1 MGNKRHRIN
10 YPRLAYTIG
19 ALLLL
24 ESLFM
29 LAPMCVGL
37 FYGESDWRIFAL
49 SAGITA
55 LFGFIFTHI
64 RGTSTKMGKREGFLL
79 TTLVWIVF
87 SIFGMIPFIAGTPRA
102 DVSSAFFEAISAF
115 TTTGATAIGGDN
127 SHFSHAIIFWQAMMQ
142 WLGGMGI
149 ILFTLAIIPALNTS
163 GGMQMFNAE
172 TTGITHDKLMPRI
185 SQTAKALYGIYL
197 VLTIGAAV
205 LLRLTPMDWFNA
217 VCLAFGTMST
227 GGFSADASGAIFNS
241 DYVMCI
247 VGLFMLM
254 GGINFAVIFRLV
266 TGRWR
271 QIRID
276 EVLRMYF
283 IAIIG
288 FSIFFIVAKF
298 VATDDMT
305 LRSLLIDPVFM
316 VISCIT
322 STGYLVPGFLIW
334 QPYVLSLMVLMM
346 ISGGCAGSTSG
357 GAKIDRMV
365 YLGKFIKNE
374 LYHVL
379 HPNSV
384 VSVTV
389 NGRVVSH
396 ELLSKVVAFLCLFI
410 MVIVAGGTVLSFMGI
425 SPFEAYVSS
434 LSCMC
439 NTGFET
445 SLTGYGT
452 SFAAMPAAAK
462 WVLASIMLTGRLE
475 IYTILVLFT
484 PNFWR

>member
-1 MGNKRHRIN
+1 MV
-10 YPRLAYTIG
+10 G

-24 ESLFM
+24 EALFM
-29 LAPMCVGL
+29 LAPTAVGL
-37 FYGESDWRIFAL
+37 IYREADWRIFAM
-49 SAGITA
+49 SSGITA
-55 LFGFIFTHI
+55 LIGYLLWHT
-64 RGTSTKMGKREGFLL
+64 RPASKSMGKRESFLL
-79 TTLVWIVF
+79 TTSVWIVF
-87 SIFGMIPFIAGTPRA
+87 SIFGMIPFIAGSPRI
-102 DVSSAFFEAISAF
+102 DVSSAFFEAMSAF
-115 TTTGATAIGGDN
+115 TTTGATMISSDGQC
-127 SHFSHAIIFWQAMMQ
+127 FSHAIVLWQAMMQ

-185 SQTAKALYGIYL
+185 SQTAKALYGIYV
-197 VLTIGAAV
+197 VLTLATV
-205 LLRLTPMDWFNA
+205 FLLRIAPMDWFNA

-227 GGFSADASGAIFNS
+227 GGFSADPTGAIFES

-247 VGLFMLM
+247 VGVFMLM

-283 IAIIG
+283 IAIIV
-288 FSIFFIVAKF
+288 FSLFFIGAKYL
-298 VATDDMT
+298 ATDDISI
-305 LRSLLIDPVFM
+305 RSLLIDPVFQ
-316 VISCIT
+316 VISCMT
-322 STGYLVPGFLIW
+322 STGYLAPGFHIW
-334 QPYVLSLMVLMM
+334 QPFVLSLMILMM

-374 LYHVL
+374 LYHAL

-384 VSVTV
+384 LSVTV
-389 NGRVVSH
+389 NGRMVSQ
-396 ELLSKVVAFLCLFI
+396 ELLAKVIAFMCLFI
-410 MVIVAGGTVLSFMGI
+410 LIIAAGGTVLSFMGI
-425 SPFEAYVSS
+425 APVEAYVSS

-439 NTGFET
+439 NTGFEA
-445 SLTGYGT
+445 SLSGYGDT
-452 SFAAMPAAAK
+452 FATMPAAAK
-462 WVLASIMLTGRLE
+462 WVLSFIMLTGRLE
-475 IYTILVLFT
+475 IYTILVLLT

>member
-1 MGNKRHRIN
+1 M
-10 YPRLAYTIG
+10 
-19 ALLLL
+19 
-24 ESLFM
+24 
-29 LAPMCVGL
+29 
-37 FYGESDWRIFAL
+37 
-49 SAGITA
+49 IT
-55 LFGFIFTHI
+55 
-64 RGTSTKMGKREGFLL
+64 
-79 TTLVWIVF
+79 
-87 SIFGMIPFIAGTPRA
+87 FIAGTPQA

-115 TTTGATAIGGDN
+115 TTTGASAVGTDPATY
-127 SHFSHAIIFWQAMMQ
+127 SHAIIFWQAMMQ

-185 SQTAKALYGIYL
+185 SQTANALYGIYV
-197 VLTIGAAV
+197 VLTVGAAV
-205 LLRLTPMDWFNA
+205 LLRLAPMDWFNA

-227 GGFSADASGAIFNS
+227 GGFSADPTGAIFRT

-283 IAIIG
+283 YA
-288 FSIFFIVAKF
+288 IVAFSVLFILAKV
-298 VATDDMT
+298 VATDNYT
-305 LRSLLIDPVFM
+305 LRSVVIDPIFM

-322 STGYLVPGFLIW
+322 STGYLVPGFSIW
-334 QPYVLSLMVLMM
+334 QPFVLSLMVLMM

-384 VSVTV
+384 LSVTV
-389 NGRVVSH
+389 NGRIVSQ
-396 ELLSKVVAFLCLFI
+396 ELLAKVVAFLCLFI
-410 MVIVAGGTVLSFMGI
+410 LIIAAGGTVLSFMGI
-425 SPFEAYVSS
+425 PPFEAYVSS

-439 NTGFET
+439 NTGFES

-452 SFAAMPAAAK
+452 NFASMPDAAK
-462 WVLASIMLTGRLE
+462 WVLSLIMLTGRLE
-475 IYTILVLFT
+475 IYTILVLLT